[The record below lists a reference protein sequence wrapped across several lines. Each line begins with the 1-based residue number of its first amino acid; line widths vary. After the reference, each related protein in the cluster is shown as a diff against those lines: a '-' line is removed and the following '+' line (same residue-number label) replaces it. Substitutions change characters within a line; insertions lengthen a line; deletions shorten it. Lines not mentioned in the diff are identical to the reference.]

1 MLQTF
6 ESLIRASGETLV
18 EIFLPLRARVQGQ
31 GAARRTQLA
40 QLLGVNEAQL
50 VCGVGFNPN
59 FLRVRDLG
67 RFLGFPTSEG
77 LINDRNFLFIH
88 DRYRE
93 LSVNDVVEVY
103 AALGSLM
110 EIPSGAADLVISRLA
125 NLEAQVE
132 ETINPVLINGYK
144 LEVLRIYQNRLAT
157 PALVNTRLGAEYAV
171 MRSMTGE
178 ALVMLEQ
185 GVLSVARFLRHAGIS
200 AEEKIRAA
208 TSGLLPPEEVQR
220 YLSERPEA
228 PEADALRRTASAA

>member
-18 EIFLPLRARVQGQ
+18 EIFLPLRERVQGQ

-67 RFLGFPTSEG
+67 RFLGYPTSEG
-77 LINDRNFLFIH
+77 VINDRNFLFIH

-110 EIPSGAADLVISRLA
+110 EIPEGAADLVISRLA
-125 NLEAQVE
+125 SLEAQVE

-185 GVLSVARFLRHAGIS
+185 GVVSVARFLRHAGIS
-200 AEEKIRAA
+200 AEEKTRAA
-208 TSGLLPPEEVQR
+208 TAGLLPVEEINR

-228 PEADALRRTASAA
+228 PEAEALRRTASAA

>member
-18 EIFLPLRARVQGQ
+18 EIFLPLRERVQGQ

-67 RFLGFPTSEG
+67 RFLGYPTSEG
-77 LINDRNFLFIH
+77 VINDRNFLFIH

-110 EIPSGAADLVISRLA
+110 EIPEGAADLVISRLA
-125 NLEAQVE
+125 SLEAQVE

-144 LEVLRIYQNRLAT
+144 LEVLRIY
-157 PALVNTRLGAEYAV
+157 
-171 MRSMTGE
+171 
-178 ALVMLEQ
+178 
-185 GVLSVARFLRHAGIS
+185 
-200 AEEKIRAA
+200 
-208 TSGLLPPEEVQR
+208 
-220 YLSERPEA
+220 
-228 PEADALRRTASAA
+228 